1 MPPEEG
7 LEVVLAKTLAV
18 VSQCIKVCT
27 RPEVVAF
34 VQIVGRTDL
43 VVVVLDEGD
52 EGLVVLQTGYISYV
66 SREGKA
72 IEEMEVDTPSS
83 GDVVV
88 VAVDGLT

>member
-1 MPPEEG
+1 
-7 LEVVLAKTLAV
+7 
-18 VSQCIKVCT
+18 
-27 RPEVVAF
+27 
-34 VQIVGRTDL
+34 

-83 GDVVV
+83 RDVVIV
-88 VAVDGLT
+88 TVDGLT

>member
-7 LEVVLAKTLAV
+7 LEVVLAKALAV

-52 EGLVVLQTGYISYV
+52 EGLVVLRLATISYV
-66 SREGKA
+66 SREGKPSKRWKSIPPVA
-72 IEEMEVDTPSS
+72 EMLWLSRSMV
-83 GDVVV
+83 
-88 VAVDGLT
+88 